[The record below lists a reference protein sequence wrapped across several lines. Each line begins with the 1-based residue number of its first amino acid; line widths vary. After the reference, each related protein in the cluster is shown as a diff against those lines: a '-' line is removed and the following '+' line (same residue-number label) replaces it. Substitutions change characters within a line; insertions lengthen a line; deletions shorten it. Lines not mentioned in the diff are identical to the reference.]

1 MHSCVVIGIYMEI
14 LIFTFMCML
23 QMNECFEVFWKFMS
37 HLFICNH
44 VSLALE
50 GVFLVDFSAEN
61 LNLSPN
67 ELTTRLNDT
76 LIRCQE
82 ELHKVEELRKG

>member
-1 MHSCVVIGIYMEI
+1 
-14 LIFTFMCML
+14 
-23 QMNECFEVFWKFMS
+23 MS

-44 VSLALE
+44 VPVALE

-61 LNLSPN
+61 LNLAPN

>member
-1 MHSCVVIGIYMEI
+1 
-14 LIFTFMCML
+14 
-23 QMNECFEVFWKFMS
+23 MS

-44 VSLALE
+44 VPVALE